1 MFEYWLRNEFNKI
14 KNLKSSKIMKSNTSS
29 EDEDDPMKPL
39 TNFHLQSAY
48 YFFLIGVGVSI
59 LSYLIEIK
67 LFFNCNKT

>member
-1 MFEYWLRNEFNKI
+1 MFEYWHRNQLNKI
-14 KNLKSSKIMKSNTSS
+14 KNLKSSKIMKSNKSN
-29 EDEDDPMKPL
+29 DNDDDPMKPL

-67 LFFNCNKT
+67 VFFNCNKI